1 MKVKSYPVETLENY
15 AQLAEHLVN
24 KVIIRNVN
32 PKINQA
38 G

>member
-1 MKVKSYPVETLENY
+1 MKVKPYPATILENY
-15 AQLAEHLVN
+15 AQLAENFVN